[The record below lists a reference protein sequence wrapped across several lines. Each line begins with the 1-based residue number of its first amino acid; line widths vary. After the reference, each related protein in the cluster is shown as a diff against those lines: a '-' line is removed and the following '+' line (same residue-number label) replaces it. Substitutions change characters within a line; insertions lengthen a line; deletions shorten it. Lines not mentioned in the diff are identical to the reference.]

1 MKKKR
6 YRLAGAADV
15 DARPGK
21 GGQGVSA
28 SCSLTYDSI
37 AANDEAP
44 DDEAPNN
51 EAPDDEASDDEAG
64 AVGKGGQE
72 APAPDNP
79 DVAPPDNNEPP
90 PSALPPLPL
99 GLKNEFLISSAFF
112 GHFTCSGVARTTT
125 AQMLNEVVE
134 TVDPKYDAA

>member
-44 DDEAPNN
+44 DDEAP
-51 EAPDDEASDDEAG
+51 DDEAG

-72 APAPDNP
+72 APALEDP